1 MGRICLTTGGQER
14 QYERGDAEGA
24 KVIRTSQ
31 DPGPGLGPGQGGE

>member
-1 MGRICLTTGGQER
+1 MANDGGQER

-31 DPGPGLGPGQGGE
+31 PGPRTRTRTRTGGGE